1 MIKLTFLLLPA
12 FLFFSCSE
20 STNDIA
26 EDQTESI
33 EEEIVEDTTP
43 DPNAPGDFEEY
54 YPNGALKIKGKNN
67 AEGNREGLWISY
79 YDNGIKWSESY
90 YDNGIKN
97 GHSLTFFPNG
107 GIRYVGE
114 YENDVKIGTWKFYDE
129 AGELLNEE
137 VFE

>member
-1 MIKLTFLLLPA
+1 MKSLLLLIPLS
-12 FLFFSCSE
+12 FLFSCGQ
-20 STNDIA
+20 
-26 EDQTESI
+26 EDEEQIENTEI
-33 EEEIVEDTTP
+33 TTEEIVEEIVA
-43 DPNAPGDFEEY
+43 DPNAPGDYEEY

-67 AEGNREGLWISY
+67 SEGNREGLWISY

-114 YENDVKIGTWKFYDE
+114 YDNDVKIGTWKFYDE
-129 AGELLNEE
+129 TGELVNEE
-137 VFE
+137 EF

>member
-1 MIKLTFLLLPA
+1 MIKFNFLLLPII
-12 FLFFSCSE
+12 FMVSCSDE
-20 STNDIA
+20 TSKNTENTTDIS
-26 EDQTESI
+26 DI
-33 EEEIVEDTTP
+33 EAVEEVIA

-54 YPNGALKIKGKNN
+54 YPNGALKMKGKNN
-67 AEGNREGLWISY
+67 SNGEREGLWISY

-114 YENDVKIGTWKFYDE
+114 YKNDVKIGTWKFYDE